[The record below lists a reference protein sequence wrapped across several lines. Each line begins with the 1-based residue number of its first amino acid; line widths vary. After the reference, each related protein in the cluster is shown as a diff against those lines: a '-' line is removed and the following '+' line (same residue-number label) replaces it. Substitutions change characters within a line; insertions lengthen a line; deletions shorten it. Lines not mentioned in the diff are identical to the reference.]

1 MLPRVDELYSLVSL
15 QRLGCIEDGR
25 MQQPRDIIDTL
36 GAIVIGHSLMYF
48 VSPANFL
55 DGLIDHV
62 DKGVARRVA
71 SVLQSGPRL
80 H

>member
-1 MLPRVDELYSLVSL
+1 
-15 QRLGCIEDGR
+15 